1 MKFKPV
7 WMAAGVMLVTM
18 AAPALAQ
25 LDNRAMP
32 SADPATQAE
41 QRRQDLQNRLD
52 SQRRAAEERR
62 KTQQQRADERM
73 EAAEQRR
80 KEMEQEALRRR
91 EALTR

>member
-7 WMAAGVMLVTM
+7 WMATGVMLVTM
-18 AAPALAQ
+18 ATPALAQ
-25 LDNRAMP
+25 LDSRATRSP
-32 SADPATQAE
+32 DPAAQAE

-52 SQRRAAEERR
+52 NQRRAAEERR